1 MLCYVTLGV
10 IILIHIKDKIMKLNY
25 TDYTLQQDILDKLS
39 EELVTSSVSAR
50 DKKTGLYTR
59 ANLVH
64 SVTFSK
70 TFILIRLNEGS
81 DLVLNLLEDGVEWVE
96 KEVNLNFG
104 NIISD
109 LELLTIFEKLVVQ
122 YLYVED

>member
-1 MLCYVTLGV
+1 
-10 IILIHIKDKIMKLNY
+10 MKLKFS
-25 TDYTLQQDILDKLS
+25 DYTLRQDILNKLS
-39 EELVTSSVSAR
+39 EDIVISHVSAR
-50 DKKTGLYTR
+50 DKTTGLFTS

-64 SVTFSK
+64 SFTFAK

-81 DLVLNLLEDGVEWVE
+81 NLVLNLLEDGVEWNE

-104 NIISD
+104 DIVSD
-109 LELLTIFEKLVVQ
+109 LDLLTAFEKVVVH

>member
-1 MLCYVTLGV
+1 MRL
-10 IILIHIKDKIMKLNY
+10 KFS
-25 TDYTLQQDILDKLS
+25 DYTLRHDILNKLS
-39 EELVTSSVSAR
+39 EDIVISHVSAR
-50 DKKTGLYTR
+50 DKKTGLFTS

-64 SVTFSK
+64 SVTFVK

-81 DLVLNLLEDGVEWVE
+81 NLVLNLLEDGVEWDE

-104 NIISD
+104 EIVSD
-109 LELLTIFEKLVVQ
+109 LDLLTAFERVVVH

>member
-10 IILIHIKDKIMKLNY
+10 IILIHIKDKIMKLKY

-39 EELVTSSVSAR
+39 EELVMGSVSAR

-70 TFILIRLNEGS
+70 SFILIRLNDAS
-81 DLVLNLLEDGVEWVE
+81 DLVLNLLKDGVEWNE
-96 KEVNLNFG
+96 QEVNLNFG

>member
-1 MLCYVTLGV
+1 MW
-10 IILIHIKDKIMKLNY
+10 
-25 TDYTLQQDILDKLS
+25 
-39 EELVTSSVSAR
+39 
-50 DKKTGLYTR
+50 TR

-64 SVTFSK
+64 SATFAK

-81 DLVLNLLEDGVEWVE
+81 NLVLNLLEDGVEWDE
-96 KEVNLNFG
+96 QEVNLNFG

-109 LELLTIFEKLVVQ
+109 LDLLTIFEKLVVQ

>member
-1 MLCYVTLGV
+1 ML
-10 IILIHIKDKIMKLNY
+10 KIRGLWTMKLKFS
-25 TDYTLQQDILDKLS
+25 DYTLRQDVLNRLS

-81 DLVLNLLEDGVEWVE
+81 NLVLNLLEDKVEWNE
-96 KEVNLNFG
+96 KEVSLNFCA
-104 NIISD
+104 IISD
-109 LELLTIFEKLVVQ
+109 LDLLFIIEKVVLQ

>member
-1 MLCYVTLGV
+1 
-10 IILIHIKDKIMKLNY
+10 MKLKY

-50 DKKTGLYTR
+50 DKKTGLFTR
-59 ANLVH
+59 VNVVH
-64 SVTFSK
+64 SVTFAK

-81 DLVLNLLEDGVEWVE
+81 NLVLNLLEDKVEWNE
-96 KEVNLNFG
+96 KEVSINFG
-104 NIISD
+104 DIISD
-109 LELLTIFEKLVVQ
+109 LDMLFIIEKVVLQ